1 MAVTI
6 KINPCPERYNSANP
20 YKTGQT
26 TSYVSNDDGDLQRGR
41 GSDFTTLDFNNPFGN
56 TNRFTDTLG
65 GQTYANDIVIDW
77 ATTNYIAETVIG
89 WYRVV
94 QGGAGVNWTTAMS
107 GQPYTVGSY
116 NDWYIPNATELY
128 LILNWELASRL
139 DYAPFSIS
147 STTSSG
153 GIWTSTTNPGD
164 TTVGIRYNPNIGGG
178 TTGLGLVNIP
188 KSGVL
193 NYIVLRYFTFTELG
207 L

>member
-6 KINPCPERYNSANP
+6 KINPCPQRYNSANP

-107 GQPYTVGSY
+107 GQPYTIGSY
-116 NDWYIPNATELY
+116 NDWYIPDERELTTIVNLGLTEV
-128 LILNWELASRL
+128 LNYS
-139 DYAPFSIS
+139 PFSLN
-147 STTSSG
+147 STTSG
-153 GIWTSTTNPGD
+153 NGIWTSTTNAGN
-164 TTVGIRYNPNIGGG
+164 TANAYRILLQSSAFPNMSAQ
-178 TTGLGLVNIP
+178 P
-188 KSGVL
+188 KAAATL
-193 NYIVLRYFTFTELG
+193 NYIVLRDFTFAELG

>member
-26 TSYVSNDDGDLQRGR
+26 TSYVSNDDGDLERGR

-94 QGGAGVNWTTAMS
+94 QGGAGVNWSTAMS

-116 NDWYIPNATELY
+116 NDWYIPNERELTTIINLGLTEV
-128 LILNWELASRL
+128 LNYS
-139 DYAPFSIS
+139 PFSLN
-147 STTSSG
+147 STTSG
-153 GIWTSTTNPGD
+153 NGIWTSTTNAGN
-164 TTVGIRYNPNIGGG
+164 TVNAYRVVLQSSVFPNMSAQ
-178 TTGLGLVNIP
+178 P
-188 KSGVL
+188 KVTASL
-193 NYIVLRYFTFTELG
+193 NYILLRYFTFSELG

>member
-26 TSYVSNDDGDLQRGR
+26 TSYATNDDGDLERGR

-56 TNRFTDTLG
+56 TNRFTDTTG

-77 ATTNYIAETVIG
+77 STTNYINETVIG

-94 QGGAGVNWTTAMS
+94 QGGAGVNWATAMAA
-107 GQPYTVGSY
+107 QPYTIGSY
-116 NDWYIPNATELY
+116 NDWYVPNV
-128 LILNWELASRL
+128 NELATIVLQEQSNVL
-139 DYAPFSIS
+139 DYSPFNLQPLNGVIW
-147 STTSSG
+147 STSTRADNTGFAKVCAATAG
-153 GIWTSTTNPGD
+153 GIGNGSKTN
-164 TTVGIRYNPNIGGG
+164 NWNF
-178 TTGLGLVNIP
+178 L
-188 KSGVL
+188 
-193 NYIVLRYFTFTELG
+193 VLRYFTFTELG

>member
-41 GSDFTTLDFNNPFGN
+41 GSNFTTLDFNNPFGN

-77 ATTNYIAETVIG
+77 STTNYISETVIG

-116 NDWYIPNATELY
+116 NDWVIPNVNEASMICRYEASNATNY
-128 LILNWELASRL
+128 S
-139 DYAPFSIS
+139 PFNVAF
-147 STTSSG
+147 T
-153 GIWTSTTNPGD
+153 
-164 TTVGIRYNPNIGGG
+164 
-178 TTGLGLVNIP
+178 
-188 KSGVL
+188 SGVGWTTTTRPDSTGFAKIFGDNGIGNTNKTFAIEYL
-193 NYIVLRYFTFTELG
+193 LMRYFTFTELG

>member
-77 ATTNYIAETVIG
+77 ATTNYISETVIG

-94 QGGAGVNWTTAMS
+94 QGGAGVNWTTAMAA
-107 GQPYTVGSY
+107 QPVTAEGY
-116 NDWYIPNATELY
+116 NDWYVPNKNEFT
-128 LILNWELASRL
+128 LIISSENSIN
-139 DYAPFSIS
+139 YNPFSL
-147 STTSSG
+147 THNLWTSSSRDASAARVYQEVQKDLQTQLKTLTLLNG
-153 GIWTSTTNPGD
+153 NA
-164 TTVGIRYNPNIGGG
+164 IG
-178 TTGLGLVNIP
+178 
-188 KSGVL
+188 
-193 NYIVLRYFTFTELG
+193 YILLRYFTFTELG